1 MATSARMK
9 LLCSALFASF
19 ALALAA
25 HAAGPETFKVSEF
38 TFKRPASWEWVEV
51 QSQMRK
57 AQLKVTAKDAKE
69 PGEVVFFFFG
79 PQSGG
84 TKANVDRWLGQFEE
98 GRDKINAKIEEKKV
112 GKATVTYVSAE
123 GTYKSG
129 MPGTPPTPK
138 AGFALL
144 GAIVE
149 GEEGSVF
156 VRLTGPATLAKGAR
170 ADFEKM
176 IESGLK

>member
-1 MATSARMK
+1 MK
-9 LLCSALFASF
+9 LLRPALLCLST
-19 ALALAA
+19 LCLAA
-25 HAAGPETFKVSEF
+25 TLHAAGPETFKVSEF
-38 TFKRPASWEWVEV
+38 TFKRPGTWEWVEV
-51 QSQMRK
+51 TSQMRK

-84 TKANVDRWLGQFEE
+84 TKANVDRWFGQFEE
-98 GRDKINAKIEEKKV
+98 GRDKINAKTDEKNV
-112 GKATVTYVSAE
+112 GKVKVTYVSAE

-129 MPGTPPTPK
+129 VPGGPTTPK
-138 AGFALL
+138 PGFALL

-149 GEEGSVF
+149 GNEGSVF
-156 VRLTGPATLAKGAR
+156 VRFTGPATLAKDAR

-176 IESGLK
+176 IEGGLK

>member
-1 MATSARMK
+1 MK
-9 LLCSALFASF
+9 LLRPALLC
-19 ALALAA
+19 LATLILTAAA

-38 TFKRPASWEWVEV
+38 TFKRPAAWEWVEV
-51 QSQMRK
+51 ASPMRK
-57 AQLKVTAKDAKE
+57 AQLKVSAPGAKE

-98 GRDKINAKIEEKKV
+98 GRDKINAKIEEKTV
-112 GKATVTYVSAE
+112 GKVKVTYVSAE

-129 MPGTPPTPK
+129 MPGAAPTPK
-138 AGFALL
+138 PGFALL

-156 VRLTGPATLAKGAR
+156 ARLTGPATLAKGAR

-176 IESGLK
+176 IESAAK

>member
-1 MATSARMK
+1 MK
-9 LLCSALFASF
+9 LLRSLLFCC
-19 ALALAA
+19 AA
-25 HAAGPETFKVSEF
+25 ISLITAAQAAGPETFKVSEF
-38 TFKRPASWEWVEV
+38 TFKRPGSWEWVEV
-51 QSQMRK
+51 ASQMRK
-57 AQLKVTAKDAKE
+57 AQLKVTSKEAKE

-98 GRDKINAKIEEKKV
+98 GRDKINAKIEEKTV
-112 GKATVTYVSAE
+112 GKVKVTYVSAE

-129 MPGTPPTPK
+129 MPGAAPTPK
-138 AGFALL
+138 AGYALL

-156 VRLTGPATLAKGAR
+156 ARLTGPATLTKGAR
-170 ADFEKM
+170 GDFEKM

>member
-1 MATSARMK
+1 MK
-9 LLCSALFASF
+9 LICSTLFASF
-19 ALALAA
+19 ALVFAA
-25 HAAGPETFKVSEF
+25 SAAGPETFKVSEF

-98 GRDKINAKIEEKKV
+98 GREKINAKIEEKKI
-112 GKATVTYVSAE
+112 GKAVVTYVSAE

-129 MPGTPPTPK
+129 VPGTPPTPK
-138 AGFALL
+138 PGFALL

-149 GEEGSVF
+149 GQDGSIF
-156 VRLTGPATLAKGAR
+156 IRLTGPAALAKGAR
-170 ADFEKM
+170 GDFEQM
-176 IESGLK
+176 VESGLK

>member
-1 MATSARMK
+1 MK
-9 LLCSALFASF
+9 LLRAALLCFSTIWFTVSAP
-19 ALALAA
+19 AA
-25 HAAGPETFKVSEF
+25 DAESFKVGEF
-38 TFKRPASWEWVEV
+38 SFKRPAAWERVSLPEGG
-51 QSQMRK
+51 MRK

-98 GRDKINAKIEEKKV
+98 GRDKINAKTEEKTV
-112 GKATVTYVSAE
+112 GKVKVTYVSAE

-129 MPGTPPTPK
+129 VPGTPPTPK
-138 AGFALL
+138 PGFALL

-149 GEEGSVF
+149 GEDGSVF
-156 VRLTGPATLAKGAR
+156 ARLTGPAALTKGAR

>member
-1 MATSARMK
+1 MK
-9 LLCSALFASF
+9 LLRPALFSLVTLWF
-19 ALALAA
+19 AAA

-38 TFKRPASWEWVEV
+38 SFKRPAAWESVALPEG
-51 QSQMRK
+51 SMRK
-57 AQLKVTAKDAKE
+57 AQLKVPAKDAKD

-98 GRDKINAKIEEKKV
+98 GRDKINAKTEEKKFA
-112 GKATVTYVSAE
+112 KAIVTYVSAE

-129 MPGTPPTPK
+129 MPGQPATPK

-144 GAIVE
+144 GGIVE
-149 GEEGSVF
+149 GQDGSVF
-156 VRLTGPATLAKGAR
+156 VRLTGPAALVKGAR
-170 ADFEKM
+170 AEFEQM
-176 IESGLK
+176 LESGLK

>member
-1 MATSARMK
+1 MK
-9 LLCSALFASF
+9 LLCSTLFASL
-19 ALALAA
+19 ALTLAA

-38 TFKRPASWEWVEV
+38 TFKRPGSWEWVEV

-112 GKATVTYVSAE
+112 GKAVVTYVSAE

-129 MPGTPPTPK
+129 VPGTPPTPK
-138 AGFALL
+138 PGFALL

-149 GEEGSVF
+149 GQEGSVF
-156 VRLTGPATLAKGAR
+156 VRLTGPAALAKGAR

>member
-1 MATSARMK
+1 MK
-9 LLCSALFASF
+9 LLLRPALLCLSALWLTATV
-19 ALALAA
+19 

-38 TFKRPASWEWVEV
+38 TFKRPGSWEWVEV

-84 TKANVDRWLGQFEE
+84 TKANVDRWFGQFEE
-98 GRDKINAKIEEKKV
+98 GRDKINAKTEEKKFA
-112 GKATVTYVSAE
+112 KAVVTYVSAE

-129 MPGTPPTPK
+129 MPGQPPTPK

-144 GAIVE
+144 GGIVE
-149 GEEGSVF
+149 GSEGSVF
-156 VRLTGPATLAKGAR
+156 VRLTGPAALVKGAR

>member
-1 MATSARMK
+1 MK
-9 LLCSALFASF
+9 LLRSVLLCCSALWLTATV
-19 ALALAA
+19 

-38 TFKRPASWEWVEV
+38 TFNRPGSWDWVEV

-57 AQLKVTAKDAKE
+57 AQLKLTAKDAKE
-69 PGEVVFFFFG
+69 PGEVIFYFFG

-84 TKANVDRWLGQFEE
+84 TKANVERWFGQFQE
-98 GRDKINAKIEEKKV
+98 GRDKINAKTTEKKFA
-112 GKATVTYVSAE
+112 KAMVTYVSAE

-129 MPGTPPTPK
+129 MPGAVPTPK
-138 AGFALL
+138 PGFALL

-149 GEEGSVF
+149 GSEGSVF
-156 VRLTGPATLAKGAR
+156 VRMTGPAALVKGAR
-170 ADFEKM
+170 PDFEKM